1 MPKQATDP
9 NRYCEHAET
18 YASIGIEDT
27 FYLAYREVAAI
38 LRKWRGG
45 RVGLDHGCGA
55 GRSTRF
61 LRDWGFRVVGVD
73 ANPDMLQE
81 ARLRDP
87 AGDYRQVSGSRLP
100 FRAGRFDLVL
110 QSFVMI
116 EYRSKDELLAT
127 LNEFR
132 RVVRDGGVVVIV
144 TADRS
149 YYSLPWRSFIPSAR
163 KRRLRSGDLAS
174 VRLRGRK
181 LRFLDT
187 YWTDADYHELFHEAG
202 FTVQATRHPRADGT
216 EPYCWISERRHSCWT
231 IYVLRPRRREFRA
244 PARRTLQPGARHGT
258 DHLR

>member
-1 MPKQATDP
+1 MQKCSTDP
-9 NRYCEHAET
+9 NQYAKHAAT

-27 FYLAYREVAAI
+27 FYLAYREVAGN
-38 LRKWRGG
+38 LRTWRGG
-45 RVGLDHGCGA
+45 QVALDHGCGA

-73 ANPDMLQE
+73 SNPSMLGE

-87 AGDYRQVSGSRLP
+87 HGDYRHLSGSLLP
-100 FRAGRFDLVL
+100 FRPGRFDLVL
-110 QSFVMI
+110 QSCVMM
-116 EYRSKDELLAT
+116 EYRTKDEMLAT
-127 LNEFR
+127 LHEFR

-149 YYSLPWRSFIPSAR
+149 YYSLPWRSFIPSPR
-163 KRRLRSGDLAS
+163 KRRLQSGNLVS
-174 VRLRGRK
+174 VRLRGQK

-187 YWTDADYHELFHEAG
+187 YWTDSDYRNLFHEAG

-216 EPYCWISERRHSCWT
+216 EPYRWISERRHSCWT
-231 IYVLRPRRREFRA
+231 IYVLRPGRRELRA
-244 PARRTLQPGARHGT
+244 PARRTAQPGARHGT